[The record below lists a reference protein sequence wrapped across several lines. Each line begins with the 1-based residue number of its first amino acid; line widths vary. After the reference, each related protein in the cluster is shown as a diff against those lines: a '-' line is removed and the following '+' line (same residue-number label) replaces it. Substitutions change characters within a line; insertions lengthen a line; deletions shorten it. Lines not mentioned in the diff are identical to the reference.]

1 MSKKIILA
9 KELEIIY
16 LKQSSTLSAS
26 DNDPVHILF
35 FTVIYSRGES
45 KKFISPKIIFT
56 VNSQGTTL
64 SNPLDS
70 QSEKESPKSL
80 IYCYSDP
87 KYYGQDY

>member
-1 MSKKIILA
+1 MILV
-9 KELEIIY
+9 KELESIY
-16 LKQSSTLSAS
+16 LKQSSTLSAR
-26 DNDPVHILF
+26 DYNPVHILF
-35 FTVIYSRGES
+35 FTVIYNRAES
-45 KKFISPKIIFT
+45 KKFICPKIIFT

-87 KYYGQDY
+87 KYYSQDY